1 MRFTFNPDQFAGDE
15 PSWLGRALR
24 ALRPGPKD
32 GRAYTLRLE
41 AGTDGFDA
49 VVFDEAGAAPVDRE
63 TGEQILTVLRE
74 FAS

>member
-1 MRFTFNPDQFAGDE
+1 
-15 PSWLGRALR
+15 
-24 ALRPGPKD
+24 
-32 GRAYTLRLE
+32 
-41 AGTDGFDA
+41 